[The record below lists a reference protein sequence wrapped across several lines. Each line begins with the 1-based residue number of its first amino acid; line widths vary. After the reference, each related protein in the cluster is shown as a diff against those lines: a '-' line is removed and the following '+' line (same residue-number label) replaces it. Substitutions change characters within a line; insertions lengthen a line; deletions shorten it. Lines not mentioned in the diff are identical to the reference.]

1 MKFIADAMLGRLAR
15 WLRLL
20 GYDTSYY
27 PHIDD
32 SFLLRLAREEKRI
45 LLTRDTRLVKVRG
58 LPDFLLLHENDSF
71 EQLRTVISTF
81 DLTGDIEARIFDGDT
96 FLSRCAVCN
105 TLLQEKSKE
114 ESKSHVPEYVFQT
127 CRIFKY
133 CPECNKYYWKGTHPM
148 RLQKKLK
155 EILYN

>member
-27 PHIDD
+27 PKIDD
-32 SFLLRLAREEKRI
+32 SLLLRLAREEKRI
-45 LLTRDTRLVKVRG
+45 LLTRDTRLVKVRC
-58 LPDFLLLHENDSF
+58 LPDFLLLHENDTF
-71 EQLRTVISTF
+71 GQLGTVISKF
-81 DLTGDIEARIFDGDT
+81 DLTGDIEAKIFDSDT

-105 TLLQEKSKE
+105 ALLLEKSNE
-114 ESKSHVPEYVFQT
+114 ESKLDVPEYVFQT
-127 CRIFKY
+127 CKTLKY